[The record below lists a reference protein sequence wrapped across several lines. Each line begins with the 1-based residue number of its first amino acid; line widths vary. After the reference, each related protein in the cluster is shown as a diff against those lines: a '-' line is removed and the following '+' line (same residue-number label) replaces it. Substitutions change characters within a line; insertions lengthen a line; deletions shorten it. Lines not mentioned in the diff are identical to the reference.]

1 MPAKNR
7 SQYQGLLLPDVRLRT
22 SESLWNAESS
32 FGQQRP
38 EPGRPTP
45 QQDTEA
51 LLLAAGQQ
59 SPAQEIEVLCIDG
72 GPVGRTADAAQVV
85 WKEAADGPNEYRGRE
100 IPVTLSSWEYLDRV
114 AGTGYSHPDAVTLT
128 QSAYVGDVVVVAQD
142 KNTEDIVC
150 FRRATDGT
158 LTGPTVIHDA
168 SAVNKAGI
176 TPCLVEV
183 GDRLFCLFWCH
194 GQGSGLLG
202 SGGRRFQIRVLVSED
217 GGSSWT
223 VARKQATNYPG
234 IVNSLSFTNTDDYQ
248 PRDMKAAFANGQ
260 VCVCVHMWR
269 NSSGTQIA
277 DHLAQWASSNLATHL
292 DLVSFDSTQNPGR
305 LSLVEHAG
313 RFVLGFIQ
321 FSGGDMWIAS
331 SASAYEPLLAAAEN
345 TNVEFGDKNVLSG
358 PARQLEAD
366 LTLVSDDLGL
376 LFAVGRVINNT
387 APNEKNQHIVAYL
400 SDDDAKTWNPVGIDE
415 DDADEPGSIFAVGK
429 SVSTPHADAYL
440 RELVG
445 TYQGGR
451 LVLVHQLFATTST
464 LDDSLCL
471 AYLGGF
477 TDLTTA
483 PVTQERAYRL
493 RMSWIHTLLP
503 FERAQD
509 LTMWTPS
516 ASPGTFTNTLTSDYE
531 LIRNGDGV
539 STGLFSVSATTGL
552 TIGGDHLMCATFAAH
567 GKNTGASAT
576 SPTTAFTFRVDDT
589 AVGVEL
595 GLYLD
600 ETSFGIYDRVSS
612 AQLAL
617 ITGLA
622 NEVREWRVAVFSDE
636 SATTTSARVWYRSW
650 DMSEERQWVD
660 AGSFTL
666 TDDGGT
672 VGSAR
677 VAFGAFTAVA
687 GPADIELYSGPHWTT
702 GNRERENCRAGTETT
717 WDEWVTTSN
726 PDELSGTPLST
737 EPFEVQKG
745 LRLRALDGPAFAG
758 DEWVVKPAY
767 AFPVE
772 RVFPSY
778 ARSSRVRWR
787 SVDDTTQQSIAVAF
801 DSTLLGTD
809 ESHPGAPLY
818 GLWLDGINWR
828 TGELQAYVGG
838 AWTKVADIDA
848 SEPFGVLAYTREGAT
863 ILPNAVDDHQITG
876 QELVGWD
883 WRPFTGNIVRR
894 IKGNRGGRWATGA
907 AAGPRVRVHVDKVDP
922 TDPTSG
928 SCRLSSRSICVVFD
942 HLAADTASGW
952 RVVIDAQ
959 DTVEGFFEIG
969 TMSLGPVWVSGQ
981 VPDWGRVIDQRLGTA
996 YAVRQDG
1003 SATGVRQ
1010 SPAGYAVDVAWTAG
1024 VDTRQQHDGTLEP
1037 TYVQTSTA
1045 SGVAGAATW
1054 SGTVYDLQ
1062 HELDALGEL
1071 PLVYLP
1077 KLDGDVVS
1085 GVRTLTRWF
1094 ELYPARVA
1102 EGLTITSAYG
1112 DEGLDETFTVGTMTL
1127 EPEL

>member
-1 MPAKNR
+1 
-7 SQYQGLLLPDVRLRT
+7 LPDVRLRT

-32 FGQQRP
+32 FGQQSP
-38 EPGRPTP
+38 QPGRPTP
-45 QQDTEA
+45 QRDTEA
-51 LLLAAGQQ
+51 LLLASGQQ
-59 SPAQEIEVLCIDG
+59 QATQELDLLCIDG
-72 GPVGRTADAAQVV
+72 GPVGRTAEAAQVV
-85 WKEAADGPNEYRGRE
+85 WKKATDGANSYRGRE
-100 IPVTLSSWEYLDRV
+100 IPVTLSSWQFLDEV
-114 AGTGYSHPDAVTLT
+114 SGTGYTHPDVVTLT
-128 QSAYVGDVVVVAQD
+128 QAAYAGDLVVVAQD

-150 FRRATDGT
+150 FRRTTDGT

-168 SAVNKAGI
+168 SARNKAGI

-194 GQGSGLLG
+194 GQGSGVTAPG
-202 SGGRRFQIRVLVSED
+202 DREFQIRVLVSED
-217 GGSSWT
+217 GGTTWEI
-223 VARKQATNYPG
+223 ARKQATTFPG
-234 IVNSLSFTNTDDYQ
+234 IVNSLPFTDTDIYQ

-260 VCVCVHMWR
+260 VCVCVHFWR
-269 NSSGTQIA
+269 NSTSTQIA
-277 DHLAQWASSNLATHL
+277 DHLGQWASSNLGTYL
-292 DLVSFDSTQNPGR
+292 ELVSFSATQNPGR

-321 FSGGDMWIAS
+321 AIGGEMWVGS
-331 SASAYEPLLAAAEN
+331 SASAYEPLLEAAQN
-345 TNVEFGDKNVLSG
+345 TNVDFGDDNVLSG
-358 PARQLEAD
+358 PARQLDAD

-376 LFAVGRVINNT
+376 LFAVGRVINDT
-387 APNEKNQHIVAYL
+387 VPQLKNGHIVAYM
-400 SDDDAKTWNPVGIDE
+400 SDDDAKTWSPIGIDE
-415 DDADEPGSIFAVGK
+415 LDAEEPGAIFAVGK
-429 SVSTPHADAYL
+429 SGQTPYADAYL
-440 RELVG
+440 RQLVG

-451 LVLVHQLFATTST
+451 LVLVHQPFATTAT

-477 TDLTTA
+477 SDLTTA

-493 RMSWIHTLLP
+493 RMSWVHTLLP

-516 ASPGTFTNTLTSDYE
+516 ASPGTFTNTLVGGFE
-531 LIRNGDGV
+531 LVRNGDGA
-539 STGLFSVSATTGL
+539 SSGLFSVAATTGL
-552 TIGGDHLMCATFAAH
+552 TVGGDHLMCATFAAH

-576 SPTTAFTFRVDDT
+576 TPTTAFTFRVDDT

-617 ITGLA
+617 VSGLA
-622 NEVREWRVAVFSDE
+622 NEPREWRVAVFSDE
-636 SATTTSARVWYRSW
+636 TATTTSARVWYRSW
-650 DMSEERQWVD
+650 DMTTDRRWTD
-660 AGSFTL
+660 AGSYTL

-677 VAFGAFTAVA
+677 VAFGAFSSVVS
-687 GPADIELYSGPHWTT
+687 PADIELYSGPHWTT
-702 GNRERENCRAGTETT
+702 GNKERNNCRAGTEIT
-717 WDEWVTTSN
+717 WDEWVTASN

-737 EPFEVQKG
+737 EPFELEKG
-745 LRLRALDGPAFAG
+745 LSLRAIDGPAFAG
-758 DEWVVKPAY
+758 DEWALRPSY

-772 RVFPSY
+772 RVWTSY

-787 SVDDTTQQSIAVAF
+787 SVDDTVQQAIAVAF
-801 DSTLLGTD
+801 DPTLLGTD

-828 TGELQAYVGG
+828 TGELQAYAGG
-838 AWTKVADIDA
+838 AWVKVADIDA
-848 SEPFGVLAYTREGAT
+848 SDAFGSINYTRDGAT
-863 ILPNAVDDHQITG
+863 ILPNNDTDNQIAG

-883 WRPFTGNIVRR
+883 WRPTTGGIVRR

-907 AAGPRVRVHVDKVDP
+907 TAGPRVRVHVDKVEASDP
-922 TDPTSG
+922 SSG
-928 SCRLSSRSICVVFD
+928 SCYLSSRSVCIVFD

-959 DTVEGFFEIG
+959 DTLEGFFEIG
-969 TMSLGPVWVSGQ
+969 TMTLGPVWVSGQ
-981 VPDWGRVIDQRLGTA
+981 VPDWGRVLDQRLGTA

-1003 SATGVRQ
+1003 TATGVRQ
-1010 SPAGYAVDVAWTAG
+1010 TPASYAVDVAWTAG
-1024 VDTRQQHDGTLEP
+1024 VDVRQFHDGTAEP
-1037 TYVQTSTA
+1037 TYVQTSQA
-1045 SGVAGAATW
+1045 AGVEGAATW
-1054 SGTVYDLQ
+1054 AGTVYDLQ
-1062 HELDALGEL
+1062 HELDALGAL

-1077 KLDGDVVS
+1077 KLEGDVVS

-1102 EGLTITSAYG
+1102 DGLNITSAYG
-1112 DEGLDETFTVGTMTL
+1112 NEGTDETFTVGTVTL